1 MRDAAHRCMRTPMW
15 SILLMLGSGCQMDS
29 YTGRP
34 PEAQPAG
41 ALATQLQA
49 LAQRMH
55 ARYAGAR
62 RLEEAIARSDLER
75 VRLEAHALSILDEP
89 DVLPTWRPYFEAVA
103 ESARQVEASGDLR
116 AAAGR
121 FAQLGIRCA
130 RCHDAAAAKVVLAP
144 PAPSATGRAGMAE
157 HQQAALAMWE
167 GLMAPSDTHWLAGA
181 EALTTV
187 PLTMVARAATPG
199 FEDDVDDVAR
209 VRLYARRALDA
220 KGRDERADV
229 YGSLLG
235 TCAHCHAVLR
245 DR

>member
-1 MRDAAHRCMRTPMW
+1 MRTPMW
-15 SILLMLGSGCQMDS
+15 SILVMFGAACQIDS
-29 YTGRP
+29 YSGRP

-41 ALATQLQA
+41 ALATQIQA

-55 ARYAGAR
+55 TRYAGAR

-75 VRLEAHALSILDEP
+75 TRLEAHALSILDEP
-89 DVLPTWRPYFEAVA
+89 DVLPAWQPYFASVA
-103 ESARQVEASGDLR
+103 EAARQVEAAGDVR
-116 AAAGR
+116 AAAGQ
-121 FAQLGIRCA
+121 FALLGMRCA
-130 RCHDAAAAKVVLAP
+130 SCHDASGVKLVLAA
-144 PAPSATGRAGMAE
+144 PAGAGTGRPGMAE
-157 HQQAALAMWE
+157 HQQAAFAMWE
-167 GLMAPSDTHWLAGA
+167 GLMAPSEAHWIAGA

-199 FEDDVDDVAR
+199 FEEDVDDVAR

-220 KGRDERADV
+220 QGRQARADV